1 MILKINGKEK
11 KVSEG
16 ISISQLLDELNIQKD
31 RVAVELNKE
40 IAKKS
45 QWENIYLKEGDV
57 LEIVTFVGG
66 G

>member
-1 MILKINGKEK
+1 MILKINGKERN
-11 KVSEG
+11 VSQG
-16 ISISQLLDELNIQKD
+16 INISQLLDELNIQKD

>member
-1 MILKINGKEK
+1 MILKINGREKE
-11 KVSEG
+11 VSAN
-16 ISISQLLDELNIQKD
+16 INISQLLDVLKIPKD

-40 IAKKS
+40 IAKRS
-45 QWENIYLKEGDV
+45 DWESISLKDGDV

>member
-11 KVSEG
+11 QLKDN
-16 ISISQLLDELNIQKD
+16 ITISQLLDEINIMKD

-40 IAKKS
+40 IAKRS
-45 QWENIYLKEGDV
+45 EWEKIYLKDGDV